1 MRYQVLRGFRC
12 PIGRVPATRHPT
24 LLWRYSIAGMIR
36 GGNGGQ
42 AAFERFDSARE
53 LPLAGRPA
61 TDAIDPNR
69 TFAARIAPPHSGR
82 WVSPHAVENASTRRN
97 RHTTDVRLYSPWI
110 AGPGRRHSHGIKY
123 LLLPRGHVAPSV

>member
-1 MRYQVLRGFRC
+1 
-12 PIGRVPATRHPT
+12 
-24 LLWRYSIAGMIR
+24 R

-110 AGPGRRHSHGIKY
+110 AGPGEAAFSWNQVLAAAARAWGAECITGRRVRIFS
-123 LLLPRGHVAPSV
+123 S